1 MYPDESLQA
10 FIDPDPW
17 WEPDESSDYSRGR
30 LIKAFLPHVDQTP
43 YMVIPIGRTE
53 PTQHREATVKF
64 VPLDIRQSIR
74 YPNLPVAA
82 LPQYPGERWGVY
94 RVKKRP
100 AIIIGSGGNKVDQF
114 LTEGKAKWQTNR
126 TLIVAPYYGADEGG
140 KRAGFNPAFVDRIRR
155 CEYPQFMWDKLPI
168 AGSTVES
175 ILRLDHVQPVGRS
188 QDAIEF
194 MPYRLGA
201 KAMLLFDQWLDW
213 LIKGTLDVN
222 SEFEEIRNILM
233 DG

>member
-17 WEPDESSDYSRGR
+17 WEADNSNEYARGR

-53 PTQHREATVKF
+53 PTQHREATVRF
-64 VPLDIRQSIR
+64 VPLDIRQAIR

-82 LPQYPGERWGVY
+82 LPQYPAESWGVY

-100 AIIIGSGGNKVDQF
+100 AIIIGSGGSKVDQF

-155 CEYPQFMWDKLPI
+155 CEYPQFMWDELPI
-168 AGSTVES
+168 SGSTVES
-175 ILRLDHVQPVGRS
+175 ILRMDHLQPVGRS
-188 QDAIEF
+188 RDAIEF
-194 MPYRLGA
+194 MPYRLSA

-213 LIKGTLDVN
+213 LMKGTLDVN
-222 SEFEEIRNILM
+222 SEFDEIRNILM